1 MTLKLYLLAFL
12 AAFLIIL
19 ATAELPTEG
28 NDVLDSDVEL
38 DFVKYALQL
47 DQNMAEV
54 KGIRQKREAIADP
67 KKGKGKK
74 RKNSPRKKGNKG
86 RKGKRNNNGKQK
98 PKRKEK
104 KNSKKDRKKEKKKGN
119 NELRQNQKKKGSET
133 HKKPKKSVKN
143 KGNNGR
149 KGGRSQSKN
158 GNKGR
163 KANNHKKGGNR
174 QNNKKDNK
182 PKKGTTGKKSK
193 HPNKGE
199 NGKTRKK
206 DKKTKQEKNS
216 EKKTKSKNGKNGTTG
231 KKPKHPRKR
240 KSGKPR
246 KMEKIKVNGEKD
258 KTKLSQRKKKL
269 NKGRR
274 PGPRQSN
281 ATVSLTCLRDAVT
294 YTKFLKDNVV
304 NFLRQY
310 SRLTRQIKLTN
321 NKAGKK
327 GEFKIPAARIIQAGG
342 GDRTNLSCGGSATS
356 VGAKKMLEIANFLD
370 GCAAGIKTDC
380 VPPTI
385 NKTELELCKTNAV
398 AYNTTV
404 STCIT
409 MATQGKDACSC
420 FQATAVADEKKVLTK
435 CKASSSAKSSA
446 KARSKCLNTLK
457 YCKANVTAAGVL
469 QYACRYSEE
478 ELTATLTQLTANSAA
493 FSKFLA
499 KIKSLT
505 GLSGVLPG
513 TTSNRTSRTRAVRN
527 TEEEDAEEDVFDS
540 PQARMRGKREEVAC
554 STVVTSITTCT
565 TAITNTPALTTV
577 VTKCKTPTY
586 TIATCTDADKTAIQA
601 ALNTALEKNA
611 IILAFLDAI
620 KAELTATTGS
630 TPSPSDGTGTARVA
644 ARSRSLLR
652 KMIMEKMQ
660 LRN

>member
-1 MTLKLYLLAFL
+1 M
-12 AAFLIIL
+12 
-19 ATAELPTEG
+19 AEL
-28 NDVLDSDVEL
+28 
-38 DFVKYALQL
+38 
-47 DQNMAEV
+47 

-67 KKGKGKK
+67 KKAKGKY
-74 RKNSPRKKGNKG
+74 RNNSPHKKGNKG
-86 RKGKRNNNGKQK
+86 RKGKGNNGKKK
-98 PKRKEK
+98 PNKKENK
-104 KNSKKDRKKEKKKGN
+104 TLKKDQKKGKKKGN
-119 NELRQNQKKKGSET
+119 NEFRQNQKKKGSGKK
-133 HKKPKKSVKN
+133 KKPNKPVNNKGSNGGKGGRRKSK

-149 KGGRSQSKN
+149 KGKIPR
-158 GNKGR
+158 KGR
-163 KANNHKKGGNR
+163 NR
-174 QNNKKDNK
+174 KNS
-182 PKKGTTGKKSK
+182 KKGTGTGKKSK
-193 HPNKGE
+193 NPKKEGNGEIGRNGKKSKKPKKGE
-199 NGKTRKK
+199 KVKTRKI
-206 DKKTKQEKNS
+206 DKKTKNPQKGGNGKTGRTVKKSKKPPKREKGS
-216 EKKTKSKNGKNGTTG
+216 TTKTKSKLNK
-231 KKPKHPRKR
+231 
-240 KSGKPR
+240 
-246 KMEKIKVNGEKD
+246 
-258 KTKLSQRKKKL
+258 RKKKT
-269 NKGRR
+269 KQGTR
-274 PGPRQSN
+274 PGLRQSN

-409 MATQGKDACSC
+409 MATKGKDACSC

-527 TEEEDAEEDVFDS
+527 AEEEDAEEDVFDS
-540 PQARMRGKREEVAC
+540 PQARLRGKRQEVAC

-577 VTKCKTPTY
+577 VTKCKAPTY
-586 TIATCTDADKTAIQA
+586 TIATCTDADKTGIQA

-644 ARSRSLLR
+644 ARSRSLLH